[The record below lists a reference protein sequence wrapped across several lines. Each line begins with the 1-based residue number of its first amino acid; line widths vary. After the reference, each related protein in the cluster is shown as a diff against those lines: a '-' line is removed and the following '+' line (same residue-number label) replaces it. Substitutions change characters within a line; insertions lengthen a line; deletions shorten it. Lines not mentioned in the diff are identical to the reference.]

1 MSVGSVEVRDSVKV
15 EHVEAQDTLKEVTT
29 ITIQT
34 NDRGDTLRLT
44 QVTERDRWRSRNQI
58 STQQTKLEVVHDTV
72 VIVKR
77 DSSYVENRSFSNG
90 TNQSGRTALH
100 STLKWIFAIIVALIG
115 LIITAKVCLRK
126 VL

>member
-90 TNQSGRTALH
+90 TNQSGKSALH